1 MFRILYPRNISND
14 KRKSMDIYTNLV
26 QSEISKD
33 FKLINFFPKKIK
45 LFDFFSKINSDRL
58 NRLFS
63 HFWFLKRNK
72 YKICHII
79 DHSYSHLLI
88 YLPKYVKSIVTVH
101 DIIPIL
107 ISKNKIDGLKRSK
120 SPILFRF
127 SMFCLKNAS
136 KIIAVSNNTKNDL
149 VEFLN
154 IDPDKIVVIKNS
166 VSKIFKVYSLSEQ
179 KIYQEKNNFD
189 NKCFNVIIFANNEP
203 YKNTYNSLLACNE
216 FNLKSKKKIIIHL
229 VGRFNDLEMI
239 LKKSD
244 FNCEINSYLSI
255 SNLDLALLYNVC
267 DVLLFPSLYEGYG
280 WPIIESMF
288 CGTPVISSKRGAIPE
303 ISENNLI
310 YCDPININSIS
321 EKLLYLFSNE
331 NLKSTLIHKGLIIS
345 KQYEE
350 KNMSLEYS
358 KLYKSIL

>member
-14 KRKSMDIYTNLV
+14 KRKSMEIYTNLL

-45 LFDFFSKINSDRL
+45 LFNFFSKINSDRL

-88 YLPKYVKSIVTVH
+88 YLPKHVKSIVTVH

-107 ISKNKIDGLKRSK
+107 IWKNKIDGLKRSK

-127 SMFCLKNAS
+127 SMFCLINAS
-136 KIIAVSNNTKNDL
+136 KIVAISNKTKNDL

-154 IDPDKIVVIKNS
+154 IDPEKIVVIKNS

-179 KIYQEKNNFD
+179 KIYKEKNNFD
-189 NKCFNVIIFANNEP
+189 TKFFNVIIFANNEL
-203 YKNTYNSLLACNE
+203 YKNTYNSLMACND
-216 FNLKSKKKIIIHL
+216 FNAKSNKKIVIHL
-229 VGRFNDLEMI
+229 VGRLNDLEI
-239 LKKSD
+239 VLKKSD
-244 FNCEINSYLSI
+244 FKCKINSYLSI

-280 WPIIESMF
+280 MPIIESMS

-303 ISENNLI
+303 ISDNNLI